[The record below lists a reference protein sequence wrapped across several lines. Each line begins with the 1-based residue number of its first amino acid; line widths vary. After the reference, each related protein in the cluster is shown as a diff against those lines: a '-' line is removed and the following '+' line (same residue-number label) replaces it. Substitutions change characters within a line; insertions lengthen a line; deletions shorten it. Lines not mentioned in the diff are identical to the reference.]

1 MKVEFKQKKKNFSMV
16 SNVIAK
22 DNTISLKAKGMCL
35 ILVHFPENWH
45 FYEEKLQNY
54 TSDGKTAISNALK
67 ELEFSGYLYRK
78 QLREKGRFA
87 SKVWIFSD
95 EGLSQDDLLD
105 FIEIRK
111 TDIGKMDSEKTVT
124 TNTHSIKTNKHN
136 TKNSQK
142 KGRKKKFYDFVNVL
156 KANAMEYP
164 NLEIVFE
171 THLYSFANIDGQ
183 LLLKDKASGIV
194 LSKVHA
200 SKLYQKMANSTKV
213 QIIRGEK
220 CV

>member
-1 MKVEFKQKKKNFSMV
+1 MKIDLKQKRKNFTII

-45 FYEEKLQNY
+45 FYEENLQNY
-54 TSDGKTAISNALK
+54 TGDGKTTIANALK
-67 ELEFSGYLYRK
+67 ELEKNGYLYRE
-78 QLREKGRFA
+78 QLREKGRF
-87 SKVWIFSD
+87 SNKIWIFSD
-95 EGLSQDDLLD
+95 EKLNSDNMKE
-105 FIEIRK
+105 FTEIRK
-111 TDIGKMDSEKTVT
+111 TDIGKMDSEKKVT
-124 TNTHSIKTNKHN
+124 TNTHSIKTNEQNK
-136 TKNSQK
+136 KNSQK

-164 NLEIVFE
+164 NLEIAFE

-200 SKLYQKMANSTKV
+200 SKLYQKMANSTNIK
-213 QIIRGEK
+213 IIRGEK

>member
-45 FYEEKLQNY
+45 FYEEKLQDY

-95 EGLSQDDLLD
+95 EGLIQDDLQD

-111 TDIGKMDSEKTVT
+111 TDIGKMDSEKTIT
-124 TNTHSIKTNKHN
+124 INTHSIKTKESNK
-136 TKNSQK
+136 KNPQK
-142 KGRKKKFYDFVNVL
+142 KGRKKAYFEFVNVL
-156 KANAMEYP
+156 KMNAMEYP
-164 NLEIVFE
+164 NLKILFE
-171 THLYSFANIDGQ
+171 ENTYIFVNINGKF
-183 LLLKDKASGIV
+183 LLKDETNNMV
-194 LSKVHA
+194 LSTIHA
-200 SKLYQKMANSTKV
+200 SKLYQKMANSAKV
-213 QIIRGEK
+213 QIVRGEK
-220 CV
+220 